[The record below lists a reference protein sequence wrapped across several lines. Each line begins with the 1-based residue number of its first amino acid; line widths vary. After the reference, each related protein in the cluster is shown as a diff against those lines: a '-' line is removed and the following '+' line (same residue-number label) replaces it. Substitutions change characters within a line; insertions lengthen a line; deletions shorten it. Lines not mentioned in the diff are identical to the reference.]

1 MAQDDDCAETDRTQV
16 GTLHYSYEV
25 PSPEKA
31 SKVQV
36 VIASGSQ
43 LSPRLLGVYIGILAF
58 SLSLIPFAID
68 PHLPTF
74 PYLADFFGL
83 PQGTIQASLVGV
95 TLGIAVGQVLIGPLT
110 DAFGRRL
117 PMIIAMLGF
126 ALATLLVIFAP
137 SFEVFLL
144 LRFLMG
150 LFAASADV
158 IGRAI
163 VRDLFRGQA
172 MQQMLSKIF
181 LFAAL
186 SPILGPIIGAQ
197 LLGVGPWQGVFL
209 FFGLV
214 GLALSIF
221 SLRFLK
227 ETLPVAQRR
236 SPSFLGMFRGYRS
249 VLSDPVF
256 VGLMLFGASQ
266 LAGVFGY
273 LNTVPILY
281 QETFG
286 LDTAS
291 FGLWISVNA
300 IALWLGFQS
309 GALLARR
316 FRAQWM
322 LLVYAIAGLVVGLLM
337 IATAGSGLLVAEAL
351 FLSQLF
357 LFGSTGT
364 SIPTLALYNHGT
376 EAGSASSLL
385 GVTAFIAASIF
396 GAIAAGLDA
405 SSTMNIGILLAG
417 LYLVALLLIFTLIK
431 PWLMQDLR
439 ESAPAKN

>member
-1 MAQDDDCAETDRTQV
+1 MM
-16 GTLHYSYEV
+16 G
-25 PSPEKA
+25 
-31 SKVQV
+31 
-36 VIASGSQ
+36 I
-43 LSPRLLGVYIGILAF
+43 YIGIIAL

-74 PYLADFFGL
+74 PYVADFFGL
-83 PQGTIQASLVGV
+83 PQGTIQSSLVGV
-95 TLGIAVGQVLIGPLT
+95 TIGVAAGQVVIGPLT

-126 ALATLLVIFAP
+126 ASATLLVMVAP
-137 SFEVFLL
+137 NFEVFLF

-150 LFAASADV
+150 LFGASTDV

-172 MQQMLSKIF
+172 MQQMLSRIF
-181 LFAAL
+181 MFQAL

-197 LLGVGPWQGVFL
+197 LLIYGPWQNVFL
-209 FFGLV
+209 FFGLI
-214 GLALSIF
+214 GLALGLF
-221 SLRFLK
+221 SMRFLV

-236 SPSFLGMFRGYRS
+236 SPSLVGMLRGYRS
-249 VLSDPVF
+249 VLRDPVF

-266 LAGVFGY
+266 LAGIFSY

-281 QETFG
+281 QESFG

-291 FGLWISVNA
+291 FGVWVSVNA

-322 LLVYAIAGLVVGLLM
+322 LAIYAAAGLVVGILM
-337 IATAGSGLLVAEAL
+337 ITTAGSGLVVAEIL
-351 FLSQLF
+351 FLCQLF

-385 GVTAFIAASIF
+385 GMTAFIAASIF
-396 GAIAAGLDA
+396 GSIVTRLD
-405 SSTMNIGILLAG
+405 STTTQNMGFLLAG
-417 LYLVALLLIFTLIK
+417 LYAVALVLLFTLIR
-431 PWLMQDLR
+431 PWLMPDLR
-439 ESAPAKN
+439 EKVAAKS

>member
-1 MAQDDDCAETDRTQV
+1 M
-16 GTLHYSYEV
+16 G
-25 PSPEKA
+25 
-31 SKVQV
+31 
-36 VIASGSQ
+36 I
-43 LSPRLLGVYIGILAF
+43 YIGILAL

-74 PYLADFFGL
+74 PYVADFFGL
-83 PQGTIQASLVGV
+83 PQGTIQSSIVGV
-95 TLGIAVGQVLIGPLT
+95 TIGIAVGQILIGPLT

-126 ALATLLVIFAP
+126 AGATLLVMIAP
-137 SFEVFLL
+137 SFEVFLF

-150 LFAASADV
+150 LFGAAADV

-172 MQQMLSKIF
+172 MQQMLSRIF
-181 LFAAL
+181 MFQAL
-186 SPILGPIIGAQ
+186 SPILGPIVGAQ
-197 LLGVGPWQGVFL
+197 LLGVGPWQNVFL
-209 FFGLV
+209 VFGLV

-221 SLRFLK
+221 SMRFLV

-236 SPSFLGMFRGYRS
+236 SPSITGMLRGYRS
-249 VLSDPVF
+249 VLRDPVF
-256 VGLMLFGASQ
+256 VGLMFFGASG
-266 LAGVFGY
+266 LAGIFGY

-281 QETFG
+281 QESFG

-291 FGLWISVNA
+291 FGLWVSVNA
-300 IALWLGFQS
+300 IALWFGFQS
-309 GALLARR
+309 GGIMAKR

-322 LLVYAIAGLVVGLLM
+322 LLVYAIAGLVVGGLM
-337 IATAGSGLLVAEAL
+337 ITTAGSGLLVAELL
-351 FLSQLF
+351 FLAQLF
-357 LFGSTGT
+357 LFGSAGT

-385 GVTAFIAASIF
+385 GMSAFGAASIF

-405 SSTMNIGILLAG
+405 STTLNMGIMLASFSAF
-417 LYLVALLLIFTLIK
+417 ALIVIFTLIK
-431 PWLMQDLR
+431 PWLMPDLR
-439 ESAPAKN
+439 DKAEAKS

>member
-1 MAQDDDCAETDRTQV
+1 M
-16 GTLHYSYEV
+16 
-25 PSPEKA
+25 
-31 SKVQV
+31 
-36 VIASGSQ
+36 
-43 LSPRLLGVYIGILAF
+43 LGIYIGILAL

-83 PQGTIQASLVGV
+83 PQGTIQSSLAGV
-95 TLGIAVGQVLIGPLT
+95 TIGVAVGQVLVGPLT

-126 ALATLLVIFAP
+126 AAATLLVMVAP
-137 SFEVFLL
+137 SFEVFMA

-150 LFAASADV
+150 LFGASADV

-172 MQQMLSKIF
+172 MQQMLSRIF
-181 LFAAL
+181 MFQAL
-186 SPILGPIIGAQ
+186 SPILGPIVGAQ
-197 LLGVGPWQGVFL
+197 LLGVGPWQNVFL
-209 FFGLV
+209 VFGLV

-221 SLRFLK
+221 SMRFLV

-236 SPSFLGMFRGYRS
+236 SPSIGGMLRGYRS
-249 VLSDPVF
+249 VLRDPVF

-266 LAGVFGY
+266 LAGILSY

-281 QETFG
+281 QDTFG

-291 FGLWISVNA
+291 FGLWVSVNA

-309 GALLARR
+309 GGIMAKR

-322 LLVYAIAGLVVGLLM
+322 LLVYAIAGLVVGGLM
-337 IATAGSGLLVAEAL
+337 ITTAGSGLLVAELL
-351 FLSQLF
+351 FLAQLF
-357 LFGSTGT
+357 IFGSCGT

-385 GVTAFIAASIF
+385 GMTAFSAASIF
-396 GAIAAGLDA
+396 GALAAGLDA
-405 SSTMNIGILLAG
+405 STTLNMGILLASF
-417 LYLVALLLIFTLIK
+417 YAFALAMIFVLIK
-431 PWLMQDLR
+431 PWLMPDLR
-439 ESAPAKN
+439 EPAKAKSQPA